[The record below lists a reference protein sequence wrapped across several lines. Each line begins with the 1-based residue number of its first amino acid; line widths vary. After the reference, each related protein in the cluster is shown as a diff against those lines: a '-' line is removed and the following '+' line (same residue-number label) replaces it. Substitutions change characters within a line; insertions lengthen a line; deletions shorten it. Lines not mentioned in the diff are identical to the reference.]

1 MNTIYSA
8 RACLKFPLV
17 LAGVDLP
24 YLMNRPD
31 ISAADQFAEGYLHQ
45 NWRLLPM
52 SEDAV
57 PCEAQCSMRVAEQTQ
72 ALHIFIRRKDPSR
85 ATRLPDVLLV
95 AAIILCSILAG
106 WKVCN
111 QMFYMLSLGDL
122 VW

>member
-1 MNTIYSA
+1 
-8 RACLKFPLV
+8 
-17 LAGVDLP
+17 
-24 YLMNRPD
+24 MNRPD

-52 SEDAV
+52 SEDAL
-57 PCEAQCSMRVAEQTQ
+57 PCENQCSMRVAEQTQ

-85 ATRLPDVLLV
+85 ATRLSDVLLV
-95 AAIILCSILAG
+95 AAIILCGILAR

-111 QMFYMLSLGDL
+111 QVFYMFSPGDL